1 MSHQLYIKNIKGKGR
16 GVFCREKILQDEVIE
31 ICQLIVLPAADYETA
46 VSSRLADYFFNFVK
60 EEQTLTLVL
69 GFGSLYNHAI
79 HSNAA
84 YQLDRESRNM
94 IYYALEDIP
103 AGKEISINYSGEQGI
118 TYAEWF
124 ESRNIHFKE
133 K

>member
-1 MSHQLYIKNIKGKGR
+1 M
-16 GVFCREKILQDEVIE
+16 EPILRDEVIE
-31 ICQLIVLPAADYETA
+31 ICPLILLPADDYDTA

-60 EEQTLTLVL
+60 EERTLTLVL
-69 GFGSLYNHAI
+69 GFGSLYNHAV

-84 YQLDRESRNM
+84 YQLDRESRTM

-103 AGKEISINYSGEQGI
+103 AGKEISINYSGEQGV
-118 TYAEWF
+118 TYTEWF
-124 ESRNIHFKE
+124 ESRNIRFRE